1 MSGLKTMNYI
11 YFVSKKSQL
20 CLQLQACFWRQ
31 ILKSSFFKK
40 FGDTFFWRHFQT
52 FISNRMFSL
61 GQVIFTS
68 PGFFKTPMN
77 SPVYSDWAYF
87 HQLHALMEVIGR
99 KHGRQTI
106 CHSVI
111 PYSKQS
117 ACPLQPMN
125 SLDSPEHS
133 NPLREFLSYLSP
145 TACSD
150 VWSPDKDIITPTI
163 SENIGYGH

>member
-1 MSGLKTMNYI
+1 METL
-11 YFVSKKSQL
+11 
-20 CLQLQACFWRQ
+20 
-31 ILKSSFFKK
+31 
-40 FGDTFFWRHFQT
+40 FFWRHFQT

-61 GQVIFTS
+61 GQVIFTP
-68 PGFFKTPMN
+68 PGFKTPMN

-99 KHGRQTI
+99 KNGRQTI

-150 VWSPDKDIITPTI
+150 FSSPDNNELHKLLAPPTPKMLDMDIPCELMEDNNLSVLNS
-163 SENIGYGH
+163 SERSNTKETAQKKL